1 MNAFVS
7 VLNAGVDQECPFCSS
22 RETVFHAFMHCQ
34 RLRPLFAMLL
44 RLFFKFNESF
54 SLEIFI
60 FGFKYVQKY
69 RFKCQLLNFLL
80 GQAKM
85 AIYVS
90 RKRKVEQDVN
100 IDILIVFSTLVRCRI
115 LIDFHFHKSMK
126 ILDVFEE
133 KWCYSN
139 VLCAVENEKLQFA
152 HFC

>member
-1 MNAFVS
+1 
-7 VLNAGVDQECPFCSS
+7 
-22 RETVFHAFMHCQ
+22 
-34 RLRPLFAMLL
+34 
-44 RLFFKFNESF
+44 
-54 SLEIFI
+54 
-60 FGFKYVQKY
+60 
-69 RFKCQLLNFLL
+69 
-80 GQAKM
+80 M